1 MKLSTKT
8 IMATTIGIASLA
20 SCSQANNEEI
30 VEKPNLK
37 VVDGKFTPEILEGL
51 GRVSGICVSP
61 DGKKVL
67 YGVQYERRRQSTH
80 SPHHHCFKRAERD
93 IYRRRL
99 EDCIHRSRRRWHA
112 TVHHECRRQRPQV
125 HL

>member
-51 GRVSGICVSP
+51 GQMYTADERFTESIDAAGGKGTADFVSRAIAVYC
-61 DGKKVL
+61 KK
-67 YGVQYERRRQSTH
+67 
-80 SPHHHCFKRAERD
+80 
-93 IYRRRL
+93 
-99 EDCIHRSRRRWHA
+99 
-112 TVHHECRRQRPQV
+112 
-125 HL
+125 